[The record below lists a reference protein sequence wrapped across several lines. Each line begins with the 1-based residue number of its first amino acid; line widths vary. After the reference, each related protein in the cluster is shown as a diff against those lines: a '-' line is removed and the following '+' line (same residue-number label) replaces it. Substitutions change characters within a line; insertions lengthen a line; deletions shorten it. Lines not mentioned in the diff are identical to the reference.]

1 MGRGGCTLWGQTTA
15 TLYPQSLHWRFL
27 LNPVWFCPRT
37 RGRNVLGLVKF
48 VEVLFSEYYSSAS
61 INGRG
66 KGVISSIPWG
76 PFILVQCNYTWLYP
90 TVLRNQLENYVTT
103 LEDVHKS
110 ITLFMCRGI
119 KSGLC
124 KKKLHSTGSSRN
136 IKSQWKRG
144 PTGNAEWDLAGAE
157 SQANRAA
164 WRGSVR
170 LWSGFSLL
178 KGTGTVSKAEFK
190 VLGSPKLLAWI
201 LPRCRIKI
209 KGGSR
214 NMPRLVKKMGH

>member
-27 LNPVWFCPRT
+27 LYPIWFCPRT

-66 KGVISSIPWG
+66 KGVISSSLWG
-76 PFILVQCNYTWLYP
+76 PFILVQRNYTWLYP

-124 KKKLHSTGSSRN
+124 KNKLHSTGSSRN
-136 IKSQWKRG
+136 SKS
-144 PTGNAEWDLAGAE
+144 GNAVPQEMLNGT
-157 SQANRAA
+157 SQEQSHRQTGRLGEGQFGCG
-164 WRGSVR
+164 RGSPCSRELGQFQR
-170 LWSGFSLL
+170 LNL
-178 KGTGTVSKAEFK
+178 KYLVHQSFWHE
-190 VLGSPKLLAWI
+190 SCLA
-201 LPRCRIKI
+201 
-209 KGGSR
+209 
-214 NMPRLVKKMGH
+214 VE